1 MTIKLRYKQPDGD
14 VSKLI
19 VHPLIDQNTELS
31 KTTEDFRWSA
41 SVAAFGM
48 LLRNSEFV
56 KGYNYENVLQLA
68 QAARGDDKN
77 GYQAEFINL
86 VKSMGLV
93 ASR

>member
-1 MTIKLRYKQPDGD
+1 MTVKLRYKKPDEEQ
-14 VSKLI
+14 SKLI
-19 VHPLIDQNTELS
+19 VHTLLDRGIALS
-31 KTTEDFRWSA
+31 QTSQDFRWSA

-48 LLRNSEFV
+48 LLRDSEFAN
-56 KGYNYENVLQLA
+56 GYSYDKVLQLA
-68 QAARGDDKN
+68 QGARDQDPD